1 MSALA
6 GFVLKVA
13 LISSSG
19 ALAPGPLTAAA
30 AASGVREG
38 WRGGFW
44 ISVGHLVVELPLV
57 LLIGFGVA
65 SVLTRAEVARTLAF
79 IGGIFLLFFSYLTAR
94 DALKVKSI
102 EASKL
107 SASPFFIG
115 VALSALNPFFI
126 AWWAGVGSSLVMEAV
141 TMWGFAGIGILYAS
155 HIWLD
160 FFWLTGLARVTSL
173 SGFSMR
179 IYRALLF
186 FLALLVAVFAVDFL
200 HYAVFCTH
208 LLPF

>member
-1 MSALA
+1 MSSLA

-30 AASGVREG
+30 AATGARKG

-44 ISVGHLVVELPLV
+44 ISMGHLVVELPLV
-57 LLIGFGVA
+57 LLIGLGVA
-65 SVLTRAEVARTLAF
+65 SILTRDEVVRILALT
-79 IGGIFLLFFSYLTAR
+79 GGIFLLFFSYLTAR
-94 DALKVKSI
+94 DALKFKSI
-102 EASKL
+102 GS
-107 SASPFFIG
+107 SNTSSSPFLIG
-115 VALSALNPFFI
+115 IALSALNPFFI
-126 AWWAGVGSSLVMEAV
+126 AWWAGVGSSLVAEAV
-141 TMWGFAGIGILYAS
+141 ALWGFTGMGILYAS
-155 HIWLD
+155 HVWLD
-160 FFWLTGLARVTSL
+160 FFWLTGLARITSM

-186 FLALLVAVFAVDFL
+186 SLAMLVTIFGIDFL
-200 HYAVFCTH
+200 HYAIFEKH